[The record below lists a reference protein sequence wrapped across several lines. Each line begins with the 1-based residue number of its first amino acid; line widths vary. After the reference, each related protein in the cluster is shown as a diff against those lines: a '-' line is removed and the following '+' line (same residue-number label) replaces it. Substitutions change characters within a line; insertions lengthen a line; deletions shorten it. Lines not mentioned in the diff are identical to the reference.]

1 MIRTHI
7 PPIAFKN
14 MIFIVLLQQ
23 ANDYLC
29 SYDGNF
35 VLQNISCP
43 TIKVEVTINHE
54 LMKYK
59 MVIS

>member
-1 MIRTHI
+1 M
-7 PPIAFKN
+7 FKN
-14 MIFIVLLQQ
+14 VIFLLQE